1 VTTPPAA
8 DQAASPPLFSEDDFS
23 EDDVVEDDIFEDDVV
38 DDDVSED
45 NDVQDV
51 RLPKKKKPEYW
62 DVDVTG
68 M

>member
-23 EDDVVEDDIFEDDVV
+23 EDDVEDNIFEDDIV
-38 DDDVSED
+38 DDDVSKD
-45 NDVQDV
+45 DDVDDV
-51 RLPKKKKPEYW
+51 RLPKKKKAGYW
-62 DVDVTG
+62 DVDVIG